1 MTVHHVAQQ
10 YDNSD
15 RGEQRLPCIDWSPG
29 ESRDY
34 SGYDSERGQQDDVD
48 FRVTEE
54 PPDMVPEDRT
64 PAEEVKKEVP
74 RSLSASSIMR
84 PAMSEG
90 KAHRNWSIVQK
101 VNIVNMGSLTK
112 LTPRALCQRIVTS
125 MFTVPTV
132 LEAAKTMRAAAPNV
146 SPEPGL
152 NWSDVSGE

>member
-1 MTVHHVAQQ
+1 MNHQTW
-10 YDNSD
+10 S
-15 RGEQRLPCIDWSPG
+15 QRI
-29 ESRDY
+29 
-34 SGYDSERGQQDDVD
+34 
-48 FRVTEE
+48 E
-54 PPDMVPEDRT
+54 P

-84 PAMSEG
+84 PAMREG
-90 KAHRNWSIVQK
+90 NAHRNWSIVQK

-132 LEAAKTMRAAAPNV
+132 FEAARTMRAAAPNV

-152 NWSDVSGE
+152 NWSDVSGDLFVHTDAGDPPGTKKLAKAVIQLITYIN